1 MQISDN
7 TPVLVASGQ
16 IVDRLGDGWRGL
28 SPADLAAEALH
39 AAVAATNVTDLARQV
54 DQLMVMR
61 TFVDSVPERIKPLLA
76 PFGSSDQFAR
86 SVANRAGMEGAKAI
100 YATAGGQSPQQ
111 YVATACSE
119 IAQGRANVIAL
130 CGAEAIATMRA
141 YQRSGETLDWAES
154 PEGTSEDHGMG
165 LEDQFVPVLA
175 AHKVIAPIDIYP
187 LMEHKKRV
195 SRGMSRT
202 QYQTFLGDVLA
213 PLADTA
219 RENPIT
225 MFESVPAANEISTQ
239 TGRNR
244 VVGDPHLKSMVAKDG
259 VNQSAAVIVMRY
271 DKACHL
277 GLEKQAVFLRG
288 FAEATE
294 QDLIERADWSVSPAL
309 RWTYEHALTAADVT
323 LSKIDAFDLYSCF
336 PVAVIEAMEALGLEV
351 GEQRPIS
358 LTGGLPFFG
367 GPGNNYSMHG
377 IASAVTTI
385 QQNQHDTVF
394 VGALGGHMS
403 KHAVGIY
410 SRAPGAV
417 DPRANDVKFEGAG
430 NSRVLAAEFS
440 GTALVE
446 TFMMKQLA
454 EGTWLAVLALTEAG
468 ERVVAASLLE
478 PGDLK
483 DLCVEGDP
491 VGARVQIEPDTQNTH
506 KVVGLA

>member
-1 MQISDN
+1 
-7 TPVLVASGQ
+7 LSGLIGQ
-16 IVDRLGDGWRGL
+16 Y
-28 SPADLAAEALH
+28 
-39 AAVAATNVTDLARQV
+39 RQ
-54 DQLMVMR
+54 R
-61 TFVDSVPERIKPLLA
+61 C
-76 PFGSSDQFAR
+76 
-86 SVANRAGMEGAKAI
+86 AG
-100 YATAGGQSPQQ
+100 
-111 YVATACSE
+111 
-119 IAQGRANVIAL
+119 
-130 CGAEAIATMRA
+130 
-141 YQRSGETLDWAES
+141 
-154 PEGTSEDHGMG
+154 
-165 LEDQFVPVLA
+165 
-175 AHKVIAPIDIYP
+175 
-187 LMEHKKRV
+187 
-195 SRGMSRT
+195 
-202 QYQTFLGDVLA
+202 
-213 PLADTA
+213 
-219 RENPIT
+219 
-225 MFESVPAANEISTQ
+225 
-239 TGRNR
+239 
-244 VVGDPHLKSMVAKDG
+244 
-259 VNQSAAVIVMRY
+259 
-271 DKACHL
+271 
-277 GLEKQAVFLRG
+277 
-288 FAEATE
+288 
-294 QDLIERADWSVSPAL
+294 
-309 RWTYEHALTAADVT
+309 TYEHALTAADVT
-323 LSKIDAFDLYSCF
+323 LSEIDAFDLYSCF

-440 GTALVE
+440 GTAVVE

>member
-28 SPADLAAEALH
+28 SPADLAAEALN
-39 AAVAATNVTDLARQV
+39 AAVAATNVTDLASTV

-86 SVANRAGMEGAKAI
+86 SVANRAGMKGAKAI

-141 YQRSGETLDWAES
+141 YQRSGETLDWSES

-195 SRGMSRT
+195 SLGMSRS

-213 PLADTA
+213 PLADRA
-219 RENPIT
+219 RKNPIT
-225 MFESVPAANEISTQ
+225 MFESVPAANEISTPS
-239 TGRNR
+239 GRNR

-271 DKACHL
+271 DRACEL
-277 GLEKQAVFLRG
+277 GLENQAVFLRG

-294 QDLIERADWSVSPAL
+294 QDLLKRVDWSVSPAL
-309 RWTYEHALTAADVT
+309 RWAYKHALISADMT
-323 LSKIDAFDLYSCF
+323 LSEVDAFDLYSCF

-351 GEQRPIS
+351 GEQRAVS

-385 QQNQHDTVF
+385 QRKQHQTVL

-410 SRAPGAV
+410 SRTPGGV
-417 DPRANDVKFEGAG
+417 DPRASDLKFEGAG
-430 NSRVLAAEFS
+430 NSRALASEFS
-440 GTALVE
+440 GTAVVE

-454 EGTWLAVLALTEAG
+454 EGTWLAVLALNEAG

-491 VGARVQIEPDTQNTH
+491 VGARVRIEPDTQNTH